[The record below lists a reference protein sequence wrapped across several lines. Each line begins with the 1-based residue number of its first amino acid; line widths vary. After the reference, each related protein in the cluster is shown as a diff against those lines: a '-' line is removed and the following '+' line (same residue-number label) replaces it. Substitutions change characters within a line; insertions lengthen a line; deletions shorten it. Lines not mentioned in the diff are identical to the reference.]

1 VAQVEVVTA
10 SASDTE
16 DVAAAIAGGL
26 RPGDVVLLI
35 GEVGTGKTT
44 FVRGAS
50 RALGVAEHVTS
61 PSFTIGHRYRGD
73 APVSHLDLFRL
84 DTLDGED
91 PGLLADYLD
100 DESIA
105 FVEWPRDM
113 RTAVALGV
121 SPERESLVVRMFHLG
136 QDRRRLEL
144 AGRDDLVRRVPA

>member
-1 VAQVEVVTA
+1 VAQVEVVSA

-61 PSFTIGHRYRGD
+61 PSFTIGHRYEGD
-73 APVSHLDLFRL
+73 APVAHLDLFRL
-84 DTLDGED
+84 DTLDSED
-91 PGLLADYLD
+91 PGLLSDYLD
-100 DESIA
+100 RESIA

-113 RTAVALGV
+113 RTAVALGL
-121 SPERESLVVRMFHLG
+121 SEGEALVVKMFHLG
-136 QDRRRLEL
+136 EDRRRLEL
-144 AGRDDLVRRVPA
+144 EGRDELVRRVPA

>member
-1 VAQVEVVTA
+1 VARAEVVTA

-16 DVAAAIAGGL
+16 ELAAAIAGGL

-50 RALGVAEHVTS
+50 RALGIDGHVTS
-61 PSFTIGHRYRGD
+61 PSFTIGHRYAGD
-73 APVSHLDLFRL
+73 TPVAHLDLFRL
-84 DTLDGED
+84 DALEGED

-100 DESIA
+100 ERSIT
-105 FVEWPRDM
+105 FVEWPKDM
-113 RTAVALGV
+113 REAVALGV
-121 SPERESLVVRMFHLG
+121 PPARESLVVRMFHLG

-144 AGRDDLVRRVPA
+144 VGRDDLVRRVAE